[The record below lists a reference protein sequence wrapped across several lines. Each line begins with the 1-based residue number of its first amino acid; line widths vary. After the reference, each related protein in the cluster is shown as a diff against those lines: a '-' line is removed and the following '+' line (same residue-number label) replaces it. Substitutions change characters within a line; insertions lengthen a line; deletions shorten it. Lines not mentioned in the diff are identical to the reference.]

1 MPQVFAT
8 SRLVF
13 VFVGFSFFAI
23 GQRQALVHWKLSL
36 TGP

>member
-8 SRLVF
+8 SRL